1 MKTLK
6 ITTFWTTEEAGNV
19 YRLLDELQSA
29 VWESYGE
36 DIDKMYRKNHEEQL
50 EIEMEWEQE
59 RKKSPPDEIPF

>member
-36 DIDKMYRKNHEEQL
+36 DIGVLGIFRP
-50 EIEMEWEQE
+50 
-59 RKKSPPDEIPF
+59 KKTKPSASRSTHDS